1 MAVKKVLED
10 NLTVAQTRELIK
22 EIKAKYL
29 KSQSTKSKEVKTA
42 IAKIS
47 KIDKDTLIT
56 ASPDQLAQLQK
67 VLRKKLAEVEA
78 LI

>member
-1 MAVKKVLED
+1 MAIAQQETQD
-10 NLTVAQTRELIK
+10 LTHSVCERFNASRQIRKLIK

-56 ASPDQLAQLQK
+56 ASF
-67 VLRKKLAEVEA
+67 
-78 LI
+78 